1 MKVKV
6 IETKHYHLE
15 NISSDMWKIPL
26 TIAINLI
33 SFKDNNEERVL
44 HSKCD
49 YKEIKINDK
58 SGEVIKKTF

>member
-1 MKVKV
+1 
-6 IETKHYHLE
+6 
-15 NISSDMWKIPL
+15 MWKIPL

-44 HSKCD
+44 HSKSD
-49 YKEIKINDK
+49 YKEIMINGK